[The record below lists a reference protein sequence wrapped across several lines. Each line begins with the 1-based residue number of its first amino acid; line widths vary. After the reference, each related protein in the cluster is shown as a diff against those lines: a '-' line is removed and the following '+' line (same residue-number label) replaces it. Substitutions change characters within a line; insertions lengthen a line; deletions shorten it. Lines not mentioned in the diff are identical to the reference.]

1 MDCGRKEILA
11 VMYNDAAETSCSLF
25 HQSVSQSINQ
35 SIHQR
40 PPTKR
45 RFNVGCAHLDRIDPK
60 TPPLGPDI
68 ESVEDDNR
76 LRDDLLRQP
85 EQDAGRL
92 RELGAGEAE
101 GALEGGGHAVELGAR
116 GRGELVDCGQ
126 GVGYGGERVLLL
138 SFGGHLVVLWVELGW
153 AWVGLG
159 GLRSVGRAGSIKV
172 CQCWPSAKT

>member
-1 MDCGRKEILA
+1 MLRRRPARFFI
-11 VMYNDAAETSCSLF
+11 S
-25 HQSVSQSINQ
+25 QSVSQSINP
-35 SIHQR
+35 SALPR
-40 PPTKR
+40 KKEK
-45 RFNVGCAHLDRIDPK
+45 FNVGFAHLDRIDPK

-126 GVGYGGERVLLL
+126 RVGYGGEGVLLL
-138 SFGGHLVVLWVELGW
+138 SFGGHLVVLRVELGW

-159 GLRSVGRAGSIKV
+159 GLRSVGRAGRIVRYASVGLAPKRKE
-172 CQCWPSAKT
+172 SS